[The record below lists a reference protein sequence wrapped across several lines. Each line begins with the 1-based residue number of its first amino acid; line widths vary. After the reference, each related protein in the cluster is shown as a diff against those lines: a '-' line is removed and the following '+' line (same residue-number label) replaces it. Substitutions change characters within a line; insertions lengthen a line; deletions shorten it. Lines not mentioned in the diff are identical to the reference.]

1 MVVGGILFRVKFH
14 LCKSFPTS
22 FYPELVS
29 QLSKFP
35 DCRAPRF
42 TLSRDSLL
50 LHFKKIPSKQL
61 LSEPPVNEPITDSE
75 SVRENTRGH
84 DLAIAIA
91 QVIEETRGKDIRVLD
106 LRSVTEVFDYFVIA
120 TGSSRRQMHAVSD
133 EIERI
138 VKANWGDEKRGIE
151 GYNESRWIVLDYGDV
166 VVQLFDSDSRDY
178 WDLEHLWG
186 DAKRVEFTAN
196 E

>member
-1 MVVGGILFRVKFH
+1 M
-14 LCKSFPTS
+14 
-22 FYPELVS
+22 
-29 QLSKFP
+29 
-35 DCRAPRF
+35 
-42 TLSRDSLL
+42 
-50 LHFKKIPSKQL
+50 
-61 LSEPPVNEPITDSE
+61 NEPITDSE

-91 QVIEETRGKDIRVLD
+91 KVIEETRGKDIRVLD

-186 DAKRVEFTAN
+186 DAKRVELPAS

>member
-1 MVVGGILFRVKFH
+1 M
-14 LCKSFPTS
+14 
-22 FYPELVS
+22 
-29 QLSKFP
+29 
-35 DCRAPRF
+35 
-42 TLSRDSLL
+42 
-50 LHFKKIPSKQL
+50 
-61 LSEPPVNEPITDSE
+61 NEPITDSE

-186 DAKRVEFTAN
+186 DAKRVELPAN

>member
-1 MVVGGILFRVKFH
+1 M
-14 LCKSFPTS
+14 T
-22 FYPELVS
+22 
-29 QLSKFP
+29 
-35 DCRAPRF
+35 
-42 TLSRDSLL
+42 
-50 LHFKKIPSKQL
+50 
-61 LSEPPVNEPITDSE
+61 EPISDSE
-75 SVRENTRGH
+75 SIRENTRGH

-91 QVIEETRGKDIRVLD
+91 RVIEETRGKDIRVLD

-151 GYNESRWIVLDYGDV
+151 GYNESRWIVIDYGDV

-178 WDLEHLWG
+178 WGLEHLWS
-186 DAKRVEFTAN
+186 DAKRVELPASD
-196 E
+196 

>member
-1 MVVGGILFRVKFH
+1 M
-14 LCKSFPTS
+14 
-22 FYPELVS
+22 
-29 QLSKFP
+29 
-35 DCRAPRF
+35 
-42 TLSRDSLL
+42 
-50 LHFKKIPSKQL
+50 
-61 LSEPPVNEPITDSE
+61 NEPITDSE

-91 QVIEETRGKDIRVLD
+91 KVIEETRGKDIRVLD

-186 DAKRVEFTAN
+186 DAKRVELPAN

>member
-1 MVVGGILFRVKFH
+1 
-14 LCKSFPTS
+14 
-22 FYPELVS
+22 
-29 QLSKFP
+29 
-35 DCRAPRF
+35 
-42 TLSRDSLL
+42 
-50 LHFKKIPSKQL
+50 
-61 LSEPPVNEPITDSE
+61 
-75 SVRENTRGH
+75 
-84 DLAIAIA
+84 
-91 QVIEETRGKDIRVLD
+91 
-106 LRSVTEVFDYFVIA
+106 
-120 TGSSRRQMHAVSD
+120 MHAVSD

>member
-1 MVVGGILFRVKFH
+1 M
-14 LCKSFPTS
+14 
-22 FYPELVS
+22 
-29 QLSKFP
+29 
-35 DCRAPRF
+35 
-42 TLSRDSLL
+42 
-50 LHFKKIPSKQL
+50 
-61 LSEPPVNEPITDSE
+61 NEPITDSE

-91 QVIEETRGKDIRVLD
+91 KVIEETRGKDIRVLD

-151 GYNESRWIVLDYGDV
+151 GYNESRWIVLGYGDV

-178 WDLEHLWG
+178 WGLEHLWG
-186 DAKRVEFTAN
+186 DAKRVELPAN

>member
-1 MVVGGILFRVKFH
+1 M
-14 LCKSFPTS
+14 T
-22 FYPELVS
+22 
-29 QLSKFP
+29 
-35 DCRAPRF
+35 
-42 TLSRDSLL
+42 
-50 LHFKKIPSKQL
+50 
-61 LSEPPVNEPITDSE
+61 EPISDSE
-75 SVRENTRGH
+75 SIRENTRGH

-91 QVIEETRGKDIRVLD
+91 RVIEETRGKDIRVLD

-151 GYNESRWIVLDYGDV
+151 GYNESRWIVIDYGDV

-178 WDLEHLWG
+178 WDLEHLWS
-186 DAKRVEFTAN
+186 DAKRVELPAS

>member
-1 MVVGGILFRVKFH
+1 M
-14 LCKSFPTS
+14 
-22 FYPELVS
+22 
-29 QLSKFP
+29 
-35 DCRAPRF
+35 
-42 TLSRDSLL
+42 
-50 LHFKKIPSKQL
+50 
-61 LSEPPVNEPITDSE
+61 NEPITDSE

-178 WDLEHLWG
+178 WDLEHLWS
-186 DAKRVEFTAN
+186 DAKRVELPASD
-196 E
+196 

>member
-1 MVVGGILFRVKFH
+1 M
-14 LCKSFPTS
+14 T
-22 FYPELVS
+22 
-29 QLSKFP
+29 
-35 DCRAPRF
+35 
-42 TLSRDSLL
+42 
-50 LHFKKIPSKQL
+50 
-61 LSEPPVNEPITDSE
+61 EPISDSE
-75 SVRENTRGH
+75 SIRENTRGH

>member
-1 MVVGGILFRVKFH
+1 M
-14 LCKSFPTS
+14 
-22 FYPELVS
+22 
-29 QLSKFP
+29 
-35 DCRAPRF
+35 
-42 TLSRDSLL
+42 
-50 LHFKKIPSKQL
+50 
-61 LSEPPVNEPITDSE
+61 NEPITDSE
-75 SVRENTRGH
+75 SVRENTRCH

>member
-1 MVVGGILFRVKFH
+1 M
-14 LCKSFPTS
+14 
-22 FYPELVS
+22 
-29 QLSKFP
+29 
-35 DCRAPRF
+35 
-42 TLSRDSLL
+42 
-50 LHFKKIPSKQL
+50 
-61 LSEPPVNEPITDSE
+61 NEPITDSE

-120 TGSSRRQMHAVSD
+120 TGSSRRKMHAVSD

>member
-1 MVVGGILFRVKFH
+1 M
-14 LCKSFPTS
+14 T
-22 FYPELVS
+22 
-29 QLSKFP
+29 
-35 DCRAPRF
+35 
-42 TLSRDSLL
+42 
-50 LHFKKIPSKQL
+50 
-61 LSEPPVNEPITDSE
+61 EPISDSE
-75 SVRENTRGH
+75 SIRENTRGH

-91 QVIEETRGKDIRVLD
+91 RVIEETRGKDIRVLD

-186 DAKRVEFTAN
+186 DAKRVELPAN
-196 E
+196 D

>member
-1 MVVGGILFRVKFH
+1 M
-14 LCKSFPTS
+14 T
-22 FYPELVS
+22 
-29 QLSKFP
+29 
-35 DCRAPRF
+35 
-42 TLSRDSLL
+42 
-50 LHFKKIPSKQL
+50 
-61 LSEPPVNEPITDSE
+61 EPISDSE
-75 SVRENTRGH
+75 SIRENTRGH

-91 QVIEETRGKDIRVLD
+91 RVIEETRGKDIRVLD

-151 GYNESRWIVLDYGDV
+151 GYNESRWIVIDYGDV

-178 WDLEHLWG
+178 WDLEHLWS
-186 DAKRVEFTAN
+186 DAKRVELPASD
-196 E
+196 

>member
-1 MVVGGILFRVKFH
+1 M
-14 LCKSFPTS
+14 
-22 FYPELVS
+22 
-29 QLSKFP
+29 
-35 DCRAPRF
+35 
-42 TLSRDSLL
+42 
-50 LHFKKIPSKQL
+50 
-61 LSEPPVNEPITDSE
+61 NEPITDSE

-91 QVIEETRGKDIRVLD
+91 HVIEETRGKDIRVLD

>member
-1 MVVGGILFRVKFH
+1 M
-14 LCKSFPTS
+14 
-22 FYPELVS
+22 
-29 QLSKFP
+29 
-35 DCRAPRF
+35 
-42 TLSRDSLL
+42 
-50 LHFKKIPSKQL
+50 
-61 LSEPPVNEPITDSE
+61 NEPITDSE

-91 QVIEETRGKDIRVLD
+91 RVIEETRGKDIRVLD

-186 DAKRVEFTAN
+186 DAKRVKLPASD
-196 E
+196 

>member
-1 MVVGGILFRVKFH
+1 V
-14 LCKSFPTS
+14 T
-22 FYPELVS
+22 
-29 QLSKFP
+29 
-35 DCRAPRF
+35 
-42 TLSRDSLL
+42 
-50 LHFKKIPSKQL
+50 
-61 LSEPPVNEPITDSE
+61 EPISDSE
-75 SVRENTRGH
+75 SIRENTRGH

-91 QVIEETRGKDIRVLD
+91 RVIEETRGKDIRVLD
-106 LRSVTEVFDYFVIA
+106 LRAVTEVFDYFVIA

-186 DAKRVEFTAN
+186 DAKRVELPAS

>member
-1 MVVGGILFRVKFH
+1 M
-14 LCKSFPTS
+14 
-22 FYPELVS
+22 
-29 QLSKFP
+29 
-35 DCRAPRF
+35 
-42 TLSRDSLL
+42 
-50 LHFKKIPSKQL
+50 
-61 LSEPPVNEPITDSE
+61 NEPITDSE
-75 SVRENTRGH
+75 SVRQNTRGH

-91 QVIEETRGKDIRVLD
+91 KVIEETRGKDIRVLD

>member
-1 MVVGGILFRVKFH
+1 V
-14 LCKSFPTS
+14 T
-22 FYPELVS
+22 
-29 QLSKFP
+29 
-35 DCRAPRF
+35 
-42 TLSRDSLL
+42 
-50 LHFKKIPSKQL
+50 
-61 LSEPPVNEPITDSE
+61 EPISDSE
-75 SVRENTRGH
+75 SIRENTRGH

-91 QVIEETRGKDIRVLD
+91 RVIEETRGKDIRVLD

-133 EIERI
+133 EVERI

-151 GYNESRWIVLDYGDV
+151 GYNESRWIVIDYGDV

-186 DAKRVEFTAN
+186 DAKRVELPASD
-196 E
+196 

>member
-1 MVVGGILFRVKFH
+1 M
-14 LCKSFPTS
+14 T
-22 FYPELVS
+22 
-29 QLSKFP
+29 
-35 DCRAPRF
+35 
-42 TLSRDSLL
+42 
-50 LHFKKIPSKQL
+50 
-61 LSEPPVNEPITDSE
+61 EPISDSE
-75 SVRENTRGH
+75 SIRENTRGH

-91 QVIEETRGKDIRVLD
+91 RVIEETRGKDIRVLD
-106 LRSVTEVFDYFVIA
+106 LRAVTEVFDYFVIA

-166 VVQLFDSDSRDY
+166 VVQLFDADSRDY

-186 DAKRVEFTAN
+186 DAKRVELPASD
-196 E
+196 

>member
-1 MVVGGILFRVKFH
+1 M
-14 LCKSFPTS
+14 T
-22 FYPELVS
+22 
-29 QLSKFP
+29 
-35 DCRAPRF
+35 
-42 TLSRDSLL
+42 
-50 LHFKKIPSKQL
+50 
-61 LSEPPVNEPITDSE
+61 EPISDSE
-75 SVRENTRGH
+75 SIRENTRGH

-91 QVIEETRGKDIRVLD
+91 RVIEETRGKDIRVLD

-151 GYNESRWIVLDYGDV
+151 GYNESRWIVIDYGDV

-178 WDLEHLWG
+178 WGLEQLWS
-186 DAKRVEFTAN
+186 DAKRVELPASD
-196 E
+196 

>member
-1 MVVGGILFRVKFH
+1 M
-14 LCKSFPTS
+14 T
-22 FYPELVS
+22 
-29 QLSKFP
+29 
-35 DCRAPRF
+35 
-42 TLSRDSLL
+42 
-50 LHFKKIPSKQL
+50 
-61 LSEPPVNEPITDSE
+61 EPISDSE
-75 SVRENTRGH
+75 GACENTRGH

-91 QVIEETRGKDIRVLD
+91 RVIEETRGKDIRVLD

-186 DAKRVEFTAN
+186 DAKRVELPAN
-196 E
+196 D

>member
-1 MVVGGILFRVKFH
+1 MTE
-14 LCKSFPTS
+14 PTS
-22 FYPELVS
+22 
-29 QLSKFP
+29 
-35 DCRAPRF
+35 
-42 TLSRDSLL
+42 
-50 LHFKKIPSKQL
+50 
-61 LSEPPVNEPITDSE
+61 DSE
-75 SVRENTRGH
+75 SIRENTRGH

-91 QVIEETRGKDIRVLD
+91 RVIEETRGKDIRVLD

-151 GYNESRWIVLDYGDV
+151 GYNESRWIVIDYGDV

-178 WDLEHLWG
+178 WGLEHLWS
-186 DAKRVEFTAN
+186 DAKRVELPASD
-196 E
+196 